1 MKSIK
6 DKSKNKNI
14 NENEHQ
20 NIEEKTIEELSRKS
34 ESELMSELLSVAS
47 KKRQEGTLDN
57 QDLENFKS
65 QISSSLTK
73 EQNERL
79 DQIIS
84 MLKR

>member
-47 KKRQEGTLDN
+47 KKRQEGTINN

-79 DQIIS
+79 EQIIS

>member
-6 DKSKNKNI
+6 DRSKNTKTQ
-14 NENEHQ
+14 ENTNNQ
-20 NIEEKTIEELSRKS
+20 TNVIEELSGKS
-34 ESELMSELLSVAS
+34 ESELMSELLSVAA
-47 KKRQEGTLDN
+47 KKRQEGSLN
-57 QDLENFKS
+57 NEDLENFRS
-65 QISSSLTK
+65 QISSSLSK

>member
-6 DKSKNKNI
+6 DKSKNIKTQENSNNQANI
-14 NENEHQ
+14 
-20 NIEEKTIEELSRKS
+20 IEELSGKS
-34 ESELMSELLSVAS
+34 ESELMSELLSVAT
-47 KKRQEGTLDN
+47 KKRQEGSLN
-57 QDLENFKS
+57 NEDLENFRA
-65 QISSSLTK
+65 QISSSLSK

>member
-6 DKSKNKNI
+6 DKSNNKTN
-14 NENEHQ
+14 NAQENFS
-20 NIEEKTIEELSRKS
+20 NDEETIKELSKKS

-57 QDLENFKS
+57 QDLDNFKS
-65 QISSSLTK
+65 QISSSLSK

>member
-6 DKSKNKNI
+6 DKSKNKNV
-14 NENEHQ
+14 NENTYQ